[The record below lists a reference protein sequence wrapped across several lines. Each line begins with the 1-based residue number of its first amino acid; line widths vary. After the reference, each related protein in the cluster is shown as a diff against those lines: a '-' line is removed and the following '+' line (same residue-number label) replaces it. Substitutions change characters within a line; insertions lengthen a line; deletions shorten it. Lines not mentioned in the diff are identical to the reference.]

1 MSSFLCFPLPV
12 CCLQV
17 GCIPFVCCLHD
28 VVPPCQQRQEVCFL
42 CSTSP
47 TSLDL
52 HELPL
57 PPIDATLVADLGM
70 VVIAAKLIFGL
81 DSDFVLKE
89 LLSFLEQ
96 KKMPSIIYGRKFCP
110 VGLFPAPI
118 YFYWFSMNRQKYT
131 WQGTGNIR
139 VPYSP
144 ARWDLVQLMHLSQE
158 CKIAKVPCAQVCHG
172 C

>member
-1 MSSFLCFPLPV
+1 
-12 CCLQV
+12 
-17 GCIPFVCCLHD
+17 
-28 VVPPCQQRQEVCFL
+28 
-42 CSTSP
+42 
-47 TSLDL
+47 
-52 HELPL
+52 
-57 PPIDATLVADLGM
+57 M

-131 WQGTGNIR
+131 WQGTGKIK

-144 ARWDLVQLMHLSQE
+144 ARWDLVQLMHLSQG
-158 CKIAKVPCAQVCHG
+158 CSRYRLAIADLFLRDNIVMLYQNIDILAC
-172 C
+172 

>member
-1 MSSFLCFPLPV
+1 
-12 CCLQV
+12 
-17 GCIPFVCCLHD
+17 
-28 VVPPCQQRQEVCFL
+28 
-42 CSTSP
+42 
-47 TSLDL
+47 
-52 HELPL
+52 
-57 PPIDATLVADLGM
+57 M

-118 YFYWFSMNRQKYT
+118 YIYWFSMNRQKYT
-131 WQGTGNIR
+131 WQGTGNIK

-144 ARWDLVQLMHLSQE
+144 ARWDTGPVNAPIPRVLKPVVTTERNWLVFM
-158 CKIAKVPCAQVCHG
+158 G
-172 C
+172 